1 MFGIS
6 YDASV
11 LLAGYWISVVISW
24 LKSIPLIE
32 LYSVFSL
39 LTSNDWSERQ
49 FPNADVPIDSTE
61 PGMETDVS
69 EEQP

>member
-24 LKSIPLIE
+24 LKSTPLIE

-49 FPNADVPIDSTE
+49 FLNADVPIDATE